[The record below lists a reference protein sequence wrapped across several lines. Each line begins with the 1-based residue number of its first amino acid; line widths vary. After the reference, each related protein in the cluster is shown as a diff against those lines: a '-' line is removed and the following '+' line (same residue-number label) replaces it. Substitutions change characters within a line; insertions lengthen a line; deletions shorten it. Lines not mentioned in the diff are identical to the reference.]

1 MSQTFGVEKFEDLG
15 GVQRSFEALTTLKEF
30 GDVEDLGGI
39 ESIKGLERA
48 VETIDKALDTIEN
61 HW

>member
-1 MSQTFGVEKFEDLG
+1 
-15 GVQRSFEALTTLKEF
+15 LKEF

-48 VETIDKALDTIEN
+48 VETIDKALYTIEN